1 MEMKYVRQ
9 LTGVGL
15 AAAALTA
22 VSAGPAL
29 ASGTELGA
37 KLAPGKAFPAAKG
50 YADYQRG
57 QYRELDVKVSHLA
70 GMAGQRLGVFLNGHR
85 VGSMVVRAS
94 GRAEFDVTTEYGQKV
109 PRVHLGDRLGV
120 RSHGMRVAGGKFR
133 PLRGPGR
140 HRGCGGAEAD
150 DGVDPTT

>member
-1 MEMKYVRQ
+1 MKYVRQ
-9 LTGVGL
+9 LTGLGL
-15 AAAALTA
+15 VAAAVTA

-57 QYRELDVKVSHLA
+57 QYRELDVKVAHLA
-70 GMAGQRLGVFLNGHR
+70 SSAGQRVGVFLNGHR

-94 GRAEFDVTTEYGQKV
+94 GSAEFDVTTEYGQKV
-109 PRVHLGDRLGV
+109 PRVHVGDRLGV
-120 RSHGMRVAGGKFR
+120 RNHGVRVAGGKFQR
-133 PLRGPGR
+133 
-140 HRGCGGAEAD
+140 
-150 DGVDPTT
+150 VVS